1 MDGRV
6 DWAGALDETEQRDL
20 IFYSEGRLTGE
31 SFSLIDTCD
40 NESQMIYVTSGY
52 SYFLKKKRRG
62 KIRNK

>member
-20 IFYSEGRLTGE
+20 IFSSEGRLTGE
-31 SFSLIDTCD
+31 AFSLIDTYD

-52 SYFLKKKRRG
+52 SYF
-62 KIRNK
+62 